1 MSDSFDDKDFMFD
14 DDIASDDDFTLEDE
28 WVEVSDIKGHKASFR
43 HLATLRF
50 GNKVYSI
57 LSAHRSEREAALMIV
72 REDQTAD
79 GEEEHVIVGDEEE
92 IEFVVGQF
100 VAHVLSEHLTAEADD
115 EEVFPDPCGY
125 RHKPGEFCCCDDPV
139 YLQ

>member
-1 MSDSFDDKDFMFD
+1 MSDSFDDKDFAFD
-14 DDIASDDDFTLEDE
+14 EDFVSDDDFTLEDE
-28 WVEVSDIKGHKASFR
+28 WVEVSDVKGHKASFR

-57 LSAHRSEREAALMIV
+57 LSANRGENEAALMII
-72 REDQTAD
+72 RGDQTAD

-92 IEFVVGQF
+92 IEFVVGRL
-100 VAHVLSEHLTAEADD
+100 VAHILSEHLDAGVVD
-115 EEVFPDPCGY
+115 EETFTDPCGY
-125 RHKPGEFCCCDDPV
+125 RHRPGEFCCCDDPA